1 MNVKNI
7 NPGELRTPI
16 RIECTVSEKNSNGFQ
31 EKTHKN
37 IFGENEF
44 IRCKW
49 VNAHGTEIYSASTL
63 NLREPA
69 TVTIRYSPLV
79 NANCV
84 IFKRNDKKP
93 FEIISVDNIREMN
106 KWLELKVQRMK

>member
-1 MNVKNI
+1 MTVKNI
-7 NPGELRTPI
+7 NPGDLKTPI
-16 RIECTVSEKNSNGFQ
+16 RIERAVSEKNLNGFQ
-31 EKTHKN
+31 EKSQKN
-37 IFGENEF
+37 IFGENAVVH
-44 IRCKW
+44 CKW
-49 VNAHGTEIYSASTL
+49 VNAHGNEIYSASTL

-69 TVTIRYSPLV
+69 TVTVRYSPLV

-106 KWLELKVQRMK
+106 KWLELKVQRVK